1 MFASVCCAPESD
13 EFTFNFKSNYFL
25 SPLELKK
32 NAVTYLNKT
41 IKRKKE
47 SRKRESKRV
56 CERER
61 DKQPTNLYFL
71 AVFEFEL
78 NNSS

>member
-13 EFTFNFKSNYFL
+13 EFTFNVKSNYFL
-25 SPLELKK
+25 SPLELSIT
-32 NAVTYLNKT
+32 VTYLNKT